1 MNKILSIFKKAGL
14 FLVIANNV
22 GWLMARHKAEHRE
35 AISQNWIQII
45 VIIPLKAAYRITG
58 KVNCNGSGHPGRS
71 FFAPKI
77 NNDHCQNYII
87 NEK

>member
-22 GWLMARHKAEHRE
+22 GWLMARHKVEHKE
-35 AISQNWIQII
+35 AVSQNWMQIT
-45 VIIPLKAAYRITG
+45 VIIPLKAAYRITS
-58 KVNCNGSGHPGRS
+58 KISCNGSEYPSRS

-77 NNDHCQNYII
+77 NNDYC
-87 NEK
+87 